1 MKRPHLHC
9 STQYPM
15 VLIRPIRF
23 LLFHLSPCQ
32 NRDVE
37 SKVDTEINQEQL
49 IPMMNSFG
57 VAPMLDKIPFFPPN
71 ESNSADIRFSDF
83 NSAVHFLRLRLL
95 GKSWNMAVLQYVY
108 NSLLIMK
115 AINARKLVIMWK
127 TPAFMTSTFRLSN
140 LGLTNIHYVADCV
153 TVGGHQLPS
162 FNYHYT
168 RDVALYDIS
177 GLMIPIDVVEDLI
190 TLCGKTLL
198 SLRLGFFAAMG
209 FSAGMISGLGRVR
222 GLEVL
227 IIDGSRMRNTIN
239 DCNSLRKFLSSC
251 PTLRSLSIQCASLDS
266 LTVQNDCLPNLCH
279 LWVECDRKNVDAITE
294 FCRTG
299 GMHINFLE
307 CLTPDG
313 TEQSGQLIM
322 ALKDS
327 IEILFFNC
335 ISDDLPIDICTF
347 TFPRLRVIRCSGW
360 KSFKYNLFWLQGG
373 LFDEMELLI
382 TDYSNGSKYWRKALK
397 RADIHTVRKPT
408 KFKYIVFTTWH
419 GCEEEDA
426 ELVRLCADFGIK
438 CLFRHVLTYK
448 QLLDYKFFFG
458 DILVSGC
465 CNQDLVRVD
474 GTYDLQDLYIA
485 DVNSFMIATCVRR

>member
-15 VLIRPIRF
+15 VSIRPICF

-37 SKVDTEINQEQL
+37 SKVDTEINQEQS

-57 VAPMLDKIPFFPPN
+57 VAPM
-71 ESNSADIRFSDF
+71 
-83 NSAVHFLRLRLL
+83 L

-153 TVGGHQLPS
+153 TVGGHRLLS

-198 SLRLGFFAAMG
+198 SLCLGFFAAMG

-239 DCNSLRKFLSSC
+239 DCHSLRKFLSLC
-251 PTLRSLSIQCASLDS
+251 PTLRSLSIRCAFLNS

-279 LWVECDRKNVDAITE
+279 LWVECD
-294 FCRTG
+294 
-299 GMHINFLE
+299 H
-307 CLTPDG
+307 
-313 TEQSGQLIM
+313 
-322 ALKDS
+322 
-327 IEILFFNC
+327 
-335 ISDDLPIDICTF
+335 DLPIDICTF

-426 ELVRLCADFGIK
+426 ELVRLCADFGIE

-458 DILVSGC
+458 DILVSIFGS
-465 CNQDLVRVD
+465 
-474 GTYDLQDLYIA
+474 YYLYIA
-485 DVNSFMIATCVRR
+485 DVNSFMIATCAIGNPALGFYSSAPLHDFYVTIVGLCFYYVTWV